1 MHHLVLRSTIDE
13 ETLTIG
19 LRAALSDLHIGY
31 LLVLFH
37 QISEF
42 LAIRLY
48 TVLRHSDTL
57 TVPHVWRALLVALV
71 IAESTELMHV

>member
-1 MHHLVLRSTIDE
+1 MHHLILRSTIDK

-19 LRAALSDLHIGY
+19 LRAALSDLHVGN

-37 QISEF
+37 QVSEF

-57 TVPHVWRALLVALV
+57 TIPHVWRALLVALV
-71 IAESTELMHV
+71 IAKSSKLMHV

>member
-1 MHHLVLRSTIDE
+1 MRSTIDE
-13 ETLTIG
+13 ETLAIR

-48 TVLRHSDTL
+48 TVLRYSDTL
-57 TVPHVWRALLVALV
+57 SIPHVWWALLVALV